1 MPSVPFRMISLSRG
15 LQKLLQAIPPAVIVV
30 GRHNFESLFARSE
43 EFPSGAANASWF
55 ATRISVILNIL
66 NSLAAATVVEFHLLN
81 STTRSNDFLI
91 VVRSCRIH
99 VRSTITLSPS
109 DPLSPKQYY
118 YRENWAESLA
128 KRNHEFESNPLRQ
141 PVSPFL
147 SLGGVLP
154 ENSILRPK
162 TREYRMDK
170 HLTSVSNGQQGGN
183 LLVFL
188 RGRVGQWSFAS

>member
-1 MPSVPFRMISLSRG
+1 MPSG
-15 LQKLLQAIPPAVIVV
+15 LGFGGFDGEGLYAKRAIPNDITVSGSPKTPPSDSPAVIVV

-99 VRSTITLSPS
+99 LRSTITLSPS

-147 SLGGVLP
+147 CLGGVLP

-162 TREYRMDK
+162 TREYHMDK
-170 HLTSVSNGQQGGN
+170 HLT
-183 LLVFL
+183 
-188 RGRVGQWSFAS
+188 